1 MSDETLS
8 KQIDRV
14 IEFAERRLEEED
26 RSDNAGL
33 CAYWSAY
40 LDGAYA
46 VKRKVDEWES

>member
-1 MSDETLS
+1 MYNELL
-8 KQIDRV
+8 KQIDKV

-26 RSDNAGL
+26 RSDNDGL

-46 VKRKVDEWES
+46 VKRKVEQWES